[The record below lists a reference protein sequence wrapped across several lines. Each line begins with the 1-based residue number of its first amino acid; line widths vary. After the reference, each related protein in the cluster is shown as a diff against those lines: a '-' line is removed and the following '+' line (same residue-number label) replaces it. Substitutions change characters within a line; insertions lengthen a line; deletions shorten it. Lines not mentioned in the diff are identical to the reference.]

1 MEHIVKNSAY
11 PEDLGTILPQGEKLA
26 MSQEEYIRTLEVWN
40 QLLQREI
47 ENLRHQPRP
56 PVASLQSDTDTES
69 LEHTARLIQSYSSA
83 EQVIA
88 TLQEYTSRRFPVIDG
103 SIFMVDTST
112 NKLQPSLDGSDETF
126 LYTIKVNLEE
136 EGIIDWVIRRK
147 KTVVIPNFHT
157 NLAEQRTS
165 YIIVPLFL
173 RGAAVGV
180 FIARTPA
187 SSSDFKR
194 EDIAA
199 LTILAESAAIAL
211 DNIRSASEI
220 SQMNRRLNSLNKQ
233 MVQSAKLASIGE
245 LAGSVAHEINN
256 PLQILL
262 GHIQLLESGV
272 GDAPRRLNII
282 REQVY
287 RISEITR
294 RLLDF
299 ARTTPGDMTP
309 EPVNLLTLAE
319 EVLLFV
325 GSQLRRDGIEVEKIS
340 DSPPPLAYG
349 NRSQIEQVLLN
360 LIINARDAMPEGGKL
375 VIAVFSDND
384 RRACVSVADTG
395 VGIEPNDLDHIFE
408 PFFSTKPRG
417 KGTGLGLS
425 IAREIIRQHNGALDV
440 ASEPGKGT
448 TFKISLP
455 AASAEREIR
464 MIG

>member
-1 MEHIVKNSAY
+1 MESVKKHSAY
-11 PEDLGTILPQGEKLA
+11 PENLQTILPQGEQLA

-56 PVASLQSDTDTES
+56 SVTTLQSEPDSEF

-88 TLQEYTSRRFPVIDG
+88 TLQEYTARRFPVIDG
-103 SIFMVDTST
+103 NIFMVDTTT
-112 NKLQPSLDGSDETF
+112 NKLRSAVDDSIEALQSV
-126 LYTIKVNLEE
+126 KVNLEE

-147 KTVVIPNFHT
+147 KTVVIPNFHEKS
-157 NLAEQRTS
+157 AEQKTS

-173 RGAAVGV
+173 RGTPVGV
-180 FIARTPA
+180 FVARTSA
-187 SSSDFKR
+187 SAADFKR

-220 SQMNRRLNSLNKQ
+220 TRMNRRLHSLNRQ
-233 MVQSAKLASIGE
+233 MMQSAKLASIGE

-262 GHIQLLESGV
+262 GHIQLLETGV
-272 GDAPRRLNII
+272 GDMPRRLAII

-299 ARTTPGDMTP
+299 SRTTPNDLLP
-309 EPVNLLTLAE
+309 EPVNLLTLVD

-325 GSQLRRDGIEVEKIS
+325 SSQLRRDGIEVDKIA
-340 DSPPPLAYG
+340 DNPPPFARG
-349 NRSQIEQVLLN
+349 NKSQLEQVLLN
-360 LIINARDAMPEGGKL
+360 LIINARDAMPDGGRL
-375 VIAVFSDND
+375 VVAVFRDNAHS
-384 RRACVSVADTG
+384 ACITVADTG
-395 VGIEPNDLDHIFE
+395 TGIKPENIEHIFE

-425 IAREIIRQHNGALDV
+425 IAREIIKQLHGELHV
-440 ASEPGKGT
+440 VSELGKGT
-448 TFKISLP
+448 TFKIALP
-455 AASAEREIR
+455 ACCEVEMRHSA
-464 MIG
+464 